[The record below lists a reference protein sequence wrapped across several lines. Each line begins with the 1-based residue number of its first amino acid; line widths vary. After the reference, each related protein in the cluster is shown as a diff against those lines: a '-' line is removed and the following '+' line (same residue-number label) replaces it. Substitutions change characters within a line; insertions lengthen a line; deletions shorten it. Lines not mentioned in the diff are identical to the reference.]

1 MKGFQENLLVVVA
14 LGLCGLCVYQWRG
27 QTNQRS
33 QIETLNQ
40 TVYDKSAEIQSYT
53 NSIKTMDQQIA
64 TLGLQIADLRQNAK
78 TNEAL
83 MAEQKTEIAM
93 LQSVTEGLTNQVA
106 QYKKAVGALE
116 VKLKEA
122 YDGINKQNDAM
133 KELVAQRDDFVRK
146 YNDSVKERNNV
157 VAKYNELTAQIEKM
171 QSGGKK

>member
-27 QTNQRS
+27 QTIQRS

-40 TVYDKSAEIQSYT
+40 TVYDKSEAIQSYT
-53 NSIKTMDQQIA
+53 NSIKVMDQQIVA
-64 TLGLQIADLRQNAK
+64 LGVQIAELRQSAR
-78 TNEAL
+78 TNETL
-83 MAEQKTEIAM
+83 MAEQKGEIAR
-93 LQSVTEGLTNQVA
+93 LQTITEGFTNQVA
-106 QYKKAVGALE
+106 EYKKTVGTFE
-116 VKLKEA
+116 TKLKEA

-133 KELVAQRDDFVRK
+133 HELVAQRDEFVRK

-157 VAKYNELTAQIEKM
+157 VAKYNELAAQIEKM

>member
-27 QTNQRS
+27 QTLQRNE
-33 QIETLNQ
+33 IETLNQ
-40 TVYDKSAEIQSYT
+40 TVFDKSAAIQSYT
-53 NSIKTMDQQIA
+53 NSIKVMDQQIA
-64 TLGLQIADLRQNAK
+64 SLGVQIGELRQSAK

-83 MAEQKTEIAM
+83 MAEQKSDISR
-93 LQSVTEGLTNQVA
+93 LQTATEGLTNQVA
-106 QYKKAVGALE
+106 EYKKAVGTLE
-116 VKLKEA
+116 AKLKDA

-133 KELVAQRDDFVRK
+133 KELVAQRDEFVRK

-157 VAKYNELTAQIEKM
+157 VAKYNELATQVEKT